1 MHVSCIL
8 FNITRGS
15 VGLLQ
20 SITQRTCWVRGI
32 CEVFQF
38 TYACPWYVF
47 FDSNSLAANP
57 SHSFMHSLT
66 LCLLLFLYP
75 FLCLSLSLS
84 PSLCLFLY
92 LSPVLSLTLHL
103 SRSIFHILF
112 LLLIPLSRTQG
123 GGGYTVR
130 NVARCWAYE
139 TSVLL
144 NTPLSNDIPY
154 NDFFEYYAP
163 DFKLH
168 LTPSTGTYVLDFHWT
183 KVMYII
189 NFLFTW

>member
-1 MHVSCIL
+1 MHVSYIL
-8 FNITRGS
+8 FNFTRGS

-20 SITQRTCWVRGI
+20 SITQRTCGVCGI

-66 LCLLLFLYP
+66 LCPFLCQ

-92 LSPVLSLTLHL
+92 LSPVLSLTLPL

-112 LLLIPLSRTQG
+112 LLLIPLQ
-123 GGGYTVR
+123 
-130 NVARCWAYE
+130 C
-139 TSVLL
+139 LL
-144 NTPLSNDIPY
+144 RQ
-154 NDFFEYYAP
+154 
-163 DFKLH
+163 H
-168 LTPSTGTYVLDFHWT
+168 LNLQLLLLIGMQ
-183 KVMYII
+183 K
-189 NFLFTW
+189 